1 MKDFLNQEIKVGDSI
16 VYPNRLRSDLWMNL
30 AKVTLVNA
38 ESVKTFKRKDG
49 NVEVITGSIQV
60 RREDGTTKTITRVN
74 RVVVVSKQIE
84 R

>member
-30 AKVTLVNA
+30 AKVTHVNA